1 MEAIGYLHLASVYEA
16 SESLEVVPVRVNC
29 KFLNWKKLSSISA
42 MRLLSVALTV
52 GILNVAGQALAIQ
65 KGSNGA
71 EVTSIQKCLNK
82 LGFFRGPITGKFGS
96 LTQQAVIGFQQA
108 NKLPADGVVGGS
120 TQPRLQQ
127 ACQSQTPRGNIQKT
141 SNSNISG
148 GLQLGSRGPGVT
160 KLQQRLQKLGYF
172 KGPITGYFGLKTQQ
186 ALARSQQSSQLRNH
200 TIVTATPR
208 QANLNRPSVGGEY
221 PVLSQGST
229 GAAVTRLQQR
239 LQQLGYFQSKPT
251 GNFGPITRDAIIA
264 FQRNSGIT
272 ANGIANQQTWN
283 ALVGSAQS
291 RVPATSGLSTPQVTE
306 LQQGLRNLGYLNNN
320 PTGHFGT
327 LTRDALIKF
336 QRDYRLSAD
345 GIANAQALASVRQVS
360 QDRNA
365 SQSATNYLTVNNPNS
380 QNRAAN
386 QADRNYLTI
395 GDSGENVK
403 ALQERLLQIG
413 FFNANPDGYFGEN
426 TRSYVYAFQQ
436 YSRLNPTGIVD
447 SQTWQALGLNS
458 SPIGDRSNNNRYV
471 VVVPLH
477 NADTL
482 NKVRQYI
489 PNPVVEK
496 SGLGD
501 YVNAGAF
508 GDRTEAENLS
518 KKLRS
523 YGFDARVEYF

>member
-1 MEAIGYLHLASVYEA
+1 MEAIGYLHLASAYEA

-29 KFLNWKKLSSISA
+29 KFLNWKKLSSAAA

-52 GILNVAGQALAIQ
+52 GILNVAGQAFAIQ

-71 EVTSIQKCLNK
+71 EVTTIQRCLNK
-82 LGFFRGPITGKFGS
+82 LGFFRGPVTGKFGS

-127 ACQSQTPRGNIQKT
+127 ACQSRTPSNIQKT

-148 GLQLGSRGPGVT
+148 GLQLGSRGPAVSQ
-160 KLQQRLQKLGYF
+160 LQQRLQRLGYF
-172 KGPITGYFGLKTQQ
+172 EGPITGYFGPKTQQ
-186 ALARSQQSSQLRNH
+186 ALARSQKSSQLRNN
-200 TIVTATPR
+200 TIVPAKTR
-208 QANLNRPSVGGEY
+208 QANLNTVSTGGEY

-229 GAAVTRLQQR
+229 GATVTRLQQR

-283 ALVGSAQS
+283 ALVGSTQS
-291 RVPATSGLSTPQVTE
+291 RVSATPGLSTQQVTE
-306 LQQGLRNLGYLNNN
+306 LQQGLRDLGYLNTN
-320 PTGHFGT
+320 PTGYFGT

-345 GIANAQALASVRQVS
+345 GIANAQALAAVRQVS

-365 SQSATNYLTVNNPNS
+365 SQLATDYLAVNNPSS
-380 QNRAAN
+380 QNRPTN
-386 QADRNYLTI
+386 QAARNYLTI

-403 ALQERLLQIG
+403 AVQERLLQIG

-426 TRSYVYAFQQ
+426 TRAYVYSFQQ

-458 SPIGDRSNNNRYV
+458 SPIGDRSHNNRYV

-508 GDRTEAENLS
+508 GDRAEAENLS